1 MSDKQNTQDGSG
13 AGLSTSLSKALFAVI
28 VEDRHCDVQVE
39 VWDDEAAAVDRAKAI
54 AREYCRYDDY
64 AEEQIADWVFY
75 ARYSCE
81 DDSVRVVR
89 VELHTANAALHLPT
103 EAQRKEVR

>member
-1 MSDKQNTQDGSG
+1 MSDSKTDNGGSG
-13 AGLSTSLSKALFAVI
+13 AGLSTSPSKALFAVI

-54 AREYCRYDDY
+54 AREYCRDDEDY
-64 AEEQIADWVFY
+64 AERRIAGWVFY

-89 VELHTANAALHLPT
+89 VELHTANN
-103 EAQRKEVR
+103 K